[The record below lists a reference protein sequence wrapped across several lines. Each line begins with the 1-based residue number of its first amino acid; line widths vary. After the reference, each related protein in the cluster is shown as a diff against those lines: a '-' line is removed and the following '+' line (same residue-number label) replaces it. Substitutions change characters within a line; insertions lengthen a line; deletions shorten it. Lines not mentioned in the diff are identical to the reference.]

1 MEGGREEVFLVKGRR
16 GRGWKLDEK
25 RGGGGRER
33 AEKESDEVETKG
45 RLEALAFLLCN
56 LWIRVLRF

>member
-1 MEGGREEVFLVKGRR
+1 MEVGGEEGRR
-16 GRGWKLDEK
+16 EC
-25 RGGGGRER
+25 

-45 RLEALAFLLCN
+45 RLETLAFLLCN